1 MNKLNKITSLLIV
14 SLFSIATVQANDDK
28 SGWYV
33 GAGIVFSD
41 LEPITTPGSTLRVS
55 DNSDTG
61 FQILIG
67 NRINSNFAVEF
78 SYADLGEAGIT
89 DTNGGNTGTIEY
101 QQATLGGVLYPL
113 GEYKLGGLISP
124 LIGAGLRRTINNS
137 DNGVSFRRVD
147 EYDGY
152 LQLGLEANVAEDW
165 DLRLSYKDYSD
176 DSSIVGVS
184 AIFSAF

>member
-28 SGWYV
+28 SGWYA

-41 LEPITTPGSTLRVS
+41 LGPIATSGSGFRVS

-61 FQILIG
+61 FQIIIG

-89 DTNGGNTGTIEY
+89 DTNTGNTGTIEY
-101 QQATLGGVLYPL
+101 QQRTLGGVLYPL
-113 GEYKLGGLISP
+113 GEDKLGGLISP
-124 LIGAGLRRTINNS
+124 LIGAGVRRTDNDSNS
-137 DNGVSFRRVD
+137 VNFRQVN
-147 EYDGY
+147 EHDGY
-152 LQLGLEANVAEDW
+152 LQLGLEAKVAKGL

-176 DSSIVGVS
+176 DSSIIGVS